1 MKKLATWVMLF
12 FTVLFGSCSTAAAGN
27 WRQANETIERSGFDD
42 VIHVGF
48 GLGISYLVHEYSG
61 LTGWQADVA
70 AVAAA
75 IAIGTA
81 KEMTDKH
88 FDAGDVAGY
97 GIGAG
102 IGCVLTW
109 EF

>member
-1 MKKLATWVMLF
+1 MRKLAAVIMLF
-12 FTVLFGSCSTAAAGN
+12 FSVLFGSCSMAAAGN
-27 WRQANETIERSGFDD
+27 WRDANATIEHSGFDD
-42 VIHVGF
+42 VVHVGF

-61 LTGWQADVA
+61 LTGWQADIA
-70 AVAAA
+70 AVATA

-88 FDAGDVAGY
+88 FSAGDVAGY
-97 GIGAG
+97 GLGAG
-102 IGCVLTW
+102 IGCVLIW

>member
-1 MKKLATWVMLF
+1 MKKLATWIMLF

-27 WRQANETIERSGFDD
+27 WRQANATIEHSGFDD
-42 VIHVGF
+42 VIHAGF

-88 FDAGDVAGY
+88 FDAGDVTGY
-97 GIGAG
+97 ALGAG

>member
-12 FTVLFGSCSTAAAGN
+12 FTVLFGSCSAAAAGN
-27 WRQANETIERSGFDD
+27 WRQANETIEHSGFDD
-42 VIHVGF
+42 VIHAGF

-61 LTGWQADVA
+61 LTGWRADIA